1 MKDPNYLR
9 HFQLEYRD
17 KVAALVEKCSPEKN
31 KPGKNAQYMRAVELL
46 GYNEDLNVLQGLKAI
61 ENKDEGKLDFSA
73 VETEV

>member
-9 HFQLEYRD
+9 HFKLRYRD

-31 KPGKNAQYMRAVELL
+31 KPGKNAKYMKAVKLL
-46 GYNEDLNVLQGLKAI
+46 GYNGDFNVFQELKALG
-61 ENKDEGKLDFSA
+61 NKDEGKLDFSA